1 MVRAGQWTMI
11 FGAGGLGVEVADIW
25 RRAKFSD
32 QGEQML
38 FIDDY
43 KEEFGFVAD
52 VEVLSLARAIDECA
66 GQSFLIA
73 LGEPMDRSRLWEQ
86 LRGAGLVPRTAMV
99 DPTSVL
105 SSYSV
110 VGAGTVV
117 SQFATIAARSVVG
130 ENVSL
135 NVASIVG
142 HDVVVEDH
150 CVISSMVNLGGA
162 STIGTGSY
170 VGMGAI
176 IKERVRV
183 GSNSIIGMGAVVHDD
198 IPEGVIAVGNPARV
212 VRRNEDQKVF
222 RK

>member
-1 MVRAGQWTMI
+1 MI

-25 RRAKFSD
+25 RRGKFSD
-32 QGEQML
+32 HGEQLL

-43 KEEFGFVAD
+43 KEALGFVTD
-52 VEVLSLARAIDECA
+52 VEVLSLVRAAAECA

-73 LGEPMDRSRLWEQ
+73 LGEPADRARLWKQ
-86 LRGAGLVPRTAMV
+86 LRGAGLLPRAAMT
-99 DPTSVL
+99 DPTSVV
-105 SSYSV
+105 SSHAA
-110 VGAGTVV
+110 VGAGTVI
-117 SQFATIAARSVVG
+117 SQFATVAARAVVG
-130 ENVSL
+130 ENISL

-142 HDVVVEDH
+142 HDVVLEDH

-162 STIGTGSY
+162 STIGSGTY

-176 IKERVRV
+176 IKEKVRI
-183 GSNSIIGMGAVVHDD
+183 GSNSIIGMGAVVHAD

-222 RK
+222 RN

>member
-1 MVRAGQWTMI
+1 MI

-32 QGEQML
+32 QGEQLL

-43 KEEFGFVAD
+43 KVSLDFVTD
-52 VEVLSLARAIDECA
+52 IEVLSLASAVDECA

-73 LGEPMDRSRLWEQ
+73 LGEPVDRTRVWAQ
-86 LRGAGLVPRTAMV
+86 LKGAGFVPRTAIT
-99 DPTSVL
+99 DPTSVVSRYAVL
-105 SSYSV
+105 
-110 VGAGTVV
+110 GAGTVV
-117 SQFATIAARSVVG
+117 SQFATVAARAVVG
-130 ENVSL
+130 ENISL

-162 STIGTGSY
+162 SVIGTGSY
-170 VGMGAI
+170 IGMGAI
-176 IKERVRV
+176 IKEKVRI
-183 GSNSIIGMGAVVHDD
+183 GSNSIIGMGAVVHAD

-222 RK
+222 RN